1 MEHHDRHK
9 RLLRLMAEHGA
20 ASVSDLAQWLGV
32 SPSTVRRDMRLL
44 DLSGQIV
51 RVHGGGKRV
60 DVGRAVTRKGGS
72 FQNDSQRYPE
82 RKRAIARYAASLC
95 RDGETIL
102 IGGGTTT
109 CGMTEFLE
117 DRRMR
122 ILTNSFEVARIL
134 LTTSD
139 NEVILSGGKVYAE
152 EKLIL
157 SPFDTEAIQYCY
169 ADKLFL
175 GVHGLSPLGLMEVD
189 PLLVQAGR
197 RLIGQAQ
204 HIVVLADS
212 SKFGNKGGMFL
223 CGLDQVSSV
232 ITDSDV
238 PDHAVQMLERAGI
251 GVRIVHPDSFRSVS
265 GTDPI
270 AVGSLAGRSSPAVEA
285 QH

>member
-1 MEHHDRHK
+1 MEYHDRHK
-9 RLLRLMAEHGA
+9 RLLKLLTEHGS
-20 ASVSDLAQWLGV
+20 ASVSDLAQWLAV
-32 SPSTVRRDMRLL
+32 SPSTIRRDMRLL

-60 DVGRAVTRKGGS
+60 DVRRAATLKGGS
-72 FQNDSQRYPE
+72 FHDDARRYPE
-82 RKRAIARYAASLC
+82 RKRAIAWYAASMC

-134 LTTSD
+134 LTTSE
-139 NEVILSGGKVYAE
+139 NEVILSGGKIYAE

-175 GVHGLSPLGLMEVD
+175 GVHGLSALGVMEED

-204 HIVVLADS
+204 QIVVLADS
-212 SKFGNKGGMFL
+212 SKFGNRGGMFL
-223 CGLDQVSSV
+223 CGLDRIASV
-232 ITDSDV
+232 VTDSDV
-238 PDHAVQMLERAGI
+238 SDHAVQMLERAGI
-251 GVRIVHPDSFRSVS
+251 EVKIVDLHPFRTVDHA
-265 GTDPI
+265 GGI
-270 AVGSLAGRSSPAVEA
+270 AAPKAESRSPRMFKA
-285 QH
+285 H

>member
-1 MEHHDRHK
+1 MENHARYK
-9 RLLRLMAEHGA
+9 RLLKLLAEHGS
-20 ASVSDLAQWLGV
+20 ASVSELAQWLAV
-32 SPSTVRRDMRLL
+32 SPSTIRRDMRLL

-51 RVHGGGKRV
+51 RVHGGGKRI
-60 DVGRAVTRKGGS
+60 DVRRAVTRKGGS
-72 FQNDSQRYPE
+72 FQDEFQRYPE
-82 RKRAIARYAASLC
+82 RKRAIARYAASMC
-95 RDGETIL
+95 SDGETIL
-102 IGGGTTT
+102 VGGGTTT

-134 LTTSD
+134 LATSE
-139 NEVILSGGKVYAE
+139 NEVILSGGKIYAE

-175 GVHGLSPLGLMEVD
+175 GVHGLSALGVMEAD

-204 HIVVLADS
+204 QIVVLADS

-223 CGLDQVSSV
+223 CGLDRVSTV
-232 ITDSDV
+232 VTDSHV

-251 GVRIVHPDSFRSVS
+251 DLRIVDPDSFRGVESA
-265 GTDPI
+265 DAI
-270 AVGSLAGRSSPAVEA
+270 AAARAADRSSPATPA
-285 QH
+285 PH